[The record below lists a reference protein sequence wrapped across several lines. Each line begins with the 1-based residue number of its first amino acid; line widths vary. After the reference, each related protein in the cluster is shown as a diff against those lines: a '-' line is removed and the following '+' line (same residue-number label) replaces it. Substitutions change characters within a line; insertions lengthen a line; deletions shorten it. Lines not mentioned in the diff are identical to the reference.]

1 MANTKSAEKRIR
13 QAERRR
19 DRNRA
24 VRSELRSTVK
34 TLRQTIA
41 AGDGE
46 AARALLPKTASMI
59 DSTARKGIIHAN
71 AAARTNSRL
80 AKAVDAIEA

>member
-1 MANTKSAEKRIR
+1 MANTKSAKKRIR
-13 QAERRR
+13 QAEKRR
-19 DRNRA
+19 DRNRG

-46 AARALLPKTASMI
+46 AARALLPKTTSLI

-80 AKAVDAIEA
+80 AKAVGAIEA